1 MSNEKLINFELNGK
15 PTKVKTDPEK
25 FLLWV
30 LRENLGLTG
39 SKFGCGRGLCGSC
52 SVLVEGKPV
61 RSCITALKLVEG
73 MKVETI
79 EGLAKNENL
88 HPVQQAWLEMDVP
101 QCGYC
106 QSGQIMNA
114 KALLDEI
121 PEPDE
126 STIKQRMSGLICRCG
141 TYTRILAAI
150 KRASQIKKGER
161 S

>member
-1 MSNEKLINFELNGK
+1 MQVEKLIKFELNGQN
-15 PTKVKTDPEK
+15 TEVKTDPDK

-39 SKFGCGRGLCGSC
+39 SKFGCGKGLCGSC
-52 SVLVEGKPV
+52 SVLLNGRPI
-61 RSCITALKLVEG
+61 RSCITALKLVAG
-73 MKVETI
+73 MKIETI
-79 EGLAKNENL
+79 EGISQGDKL
-88 HPVQQAWLEMDVP
+88 HPVQEAWLEMDVP

-121 PEPDE
+121 EEPDE
-126 STIKQRMSGLICRCG
+126 ETIKARMSGLICRCG

-150 KRASQIKKGER
+150 KRASKIKKGER

>member
-1 MSNEKLINFELNGK
+1 M
-15 PTKVKTDPEK
+15 
-25 FLLWV
+25 
-30 LRENLGLTG
+30 
-39 SKFGCGRGLCGSC
+39 
-52 SVLVEGKPV
+52 
-61 RSCITALKLVEG
+61 KLVEG

-79 EGLAKNENL
+79 EGLAKNESL

-126 STIKQRMSGLICRCG
+126 LTIKQRMSGLICRCG

>member
-39 SKFGCGRGLCGSC
+39 SKFGCGKGLCGSC

-73 MKVETI
+73 MQVQTI
-79 EGLAKNENL
+79 EGLMEDNQL
-88 HPVQQAWLEMDVP
+88 HPVQQAWLELDVP

-121 PEPDE
+121 DDPDE
-126 STIKQRMSGLICRCG
+126 KTIKERMSGLICRCG
-141 TYTRILAAI
+141 TYARIFKAIQRAA
-150 KRASQIKKGER
+150 KIKKGVK

>member
-1 MSNEKLINFELNGK
+1 MNEKLIKFELNGK
-15 PTKVKTDPEK
+15 AAEVMTDPDK

-30 LRENLGLTG
+30 LREDLELTG
-39 SKFGCGRGLCGSC
+39 SKFGCGKGLCGSC
-52 SVLVEGKPV
+52 SVIVDGNPV

-79 EGLAKNENL
+79 EGLAKDDKL

-121 PEPDE
+121 AEPDE
-126 STIKQRMSGLICRCG
+126 STIKSRMSGLICRCG

>member
-1 MSNEKLINFELNGK
+1 MNTEKLIKFELNGK
-15 PTKVKTDPEK
+15 VAEVKTDPDK

-30 LRENLGLTG
+30 LREDLELTG
-39 SKFGCGRGLCGSC
+39 SKFGCGKGLCGSC
-52 SVLVEGKPV
+52 SVIVDGNPV

-79 EGLAKNENL
+79 EGLAKDDKL

-121 PEPDE
+121 AEPDE
-126 STIKQRMSGLICRCG
+126 STIKSRMSGLICRCG

>member
-1 MSNEKLINFELNGK
+1 MNEKLIKFELNGK
-15 PTKVKTDPEK
+15 AAEVMTDPDK

-30 LRENLGLTG
+30 LREDLELTG
-39 SKFGCGRGLCGSC
+39 SKFGCGKGLCGSC
-52 SVLVEGKPV
+52 SVIVDGNPV
-61 RSCITALKLVEG
+61 RSCITALQLVEG

-79 EGLAKNENL
+79 EGLAKDDKL

-121 PEPDE
+121 AEPDE
-126 STIKQRMSGLICRCG
+126 STIKSRMSGLICRCG

>member
-1 MSNEKLINFELNGK
+1 MSAEKLINFELNGK
-15 PTKVKTDPEK
+15 LTKVKTDPEK

-61 RSCITALKLVEG
+61 RSCITALKIVEG

-79 EGLAKNENL
+79 EGLAKNESL

-141 TYTRILAAI
+141 TYTRIIAAI
-150 KRASQIKKGER
+150 KRASEIKRGER